1 MRRATDMPALMRRAM
16 ALRVAVAG
24 PIVQTMRVR
33 GLSVMEVGIGY
44 TVAPRDG
51 MCGRGP
57 GPIYTEAWQ
66 GANRAFG
73 GQGRF
78 GQRGVAV

>member
-1 MRRATDMPALMRRAM
+1 MES
-16 ALRVAVAG
+16 RVAVAG

-44 TVAPRDG
+44 TAAPRSG
-51 MCGRGP
+51 ICGRGL
-57 GPIYTEAWQ
+57 GPIYTEAWH

-73 GQGRF
+73 GPGCVGERE
-78 GQRGVAV
+78 VAV

>member
-1 MRRATDMPALMRRAM
+1 MPALMRRAM
-16 ALRVAVAG
+16 ASRVAVAG

-44 TVAPRDG
+44 TATPREG

-57 GPIYTEAWQ
+57 GPIYTEARQ
-66 GANRAFG
+66 GASGACG
-73 GQGRF
+73 GQGRSDE
-78 GQRGVAV
+78 RGVAV